1 MTTIYDPIHGRELLP
16 GNVIPEVFGE
26 AISYEDKIIAL
37 LKWILNQGYITTAQY
52 DELVKQIESLRNEF
66 DEFKTS
72 GFEDYYEQ
80 SLREWINRNF
90 ADILTEGI
98 KSVVFFGL
106 TLDGY
111 FTAYIPQSWS
121 DIIFDTGAVYGSEEY
136 GRLILYYPSASPDDH
151 ATLQP
156 SIPQPG
162 DPTDSEELASL
173 KKKVARIENTCYEP
187 IIDKEQ

>member
-1 MTTIYDPIHGRELLP
+1 MTTIYDPIHGRALLP
-16 GNVIPEVFGE
+16 GKVIPEVFGE

-37 LKWILNQGYITTAQY
+37 LKWILKQGYVTQGQY
-52 DELVKQIESLRNEF
+52 DELVKQIETLRDEF

-80 SLREWINRNF
+80 LLREWINSNF
-90 ADILTEGI
+90 AAILAEGI

-121 DIIFDTGAVYGSEEY
+121 DIIFDTDCETSPGLFSIEEIKDTLDVL
-136 GRLILYYPSASPDDH
+136 RSCILAGDTISA
-151 ATLQP
+151 A
-156 SIPQPG
+156 
-162 DPTDSEELASL
+162 
-173 KKKVARIENTCYEP
+173 
-187 IIDKEQ
+187 

>member
-1 MTTIYDPIHGRELLP
+1 MTTIYDPIHGRALLP
-16 GNVIPEVFGE
+16 GKVIPEVFGE

-37 LKWILNQGYITTAQY
+37 LKWILKQGYVTQGQY
-52 DELVKQIESLRNEF
+52 DELVKQIEALRDEF
-66 DEFKTS
+66 GEFKTS

-80 SLREWINRNF
+80 LLREWINSNF
-90 ADILTEGI
+90 AAILAEGI

-162 DPTDSEELASL
+162 EPTENEELASL
-173 KKKVARIENTCYEP
+173 KKK
-187 IIDKEQ
+187 

>member
-1 MTTIYDPIHGRELLP
+1 MTTIYDPIHGRALLP
-16 GNVIPEVFGE
+16 ANVIPEVFGE

-37 LKWILNQGYITTAQY
+37 LKWILNQGYITPEQY
-52 DELVKQIESLRNEF
+52 DDLVKQIESLRNEF

-72 GFEDYYEQ
+72 GFEDFYEQ
-80 SLREWINRNF
+80 SLREWISRNF
-90 ADILTEGI
+90 ADLITEGI

-162 DPTDSEELASL
+162 DPTDSEELSSL

-187 IIDKEQ
+187 IIEKRQ

>member
-1 MTTIYDPIHGRELLP
+1 MTTIYDPIHGRALLP
-16 GNVIPEVFGE
+16 GKVIPEVFGE

-37 LKWILNQGYITTAQY
+37 LNWVLKQGVTQEQY
-52 DELVKQIESLRNEF
+52 DELVKQIEALRDEF

-80 SLREWINRNF
+80 LLREWINSNF
-90 ADILTEGI
+90 AAILAEGI

-121 DIIFDTGAVYGSEEY
+121 EIIFDTGAVYGSEEY

-162 DPTDSEELASL
+162 EPTESEELTSL
-173 KKKVARIENTCYEP
+173 KKKVARIENTCYNP
-187 IIDKEQ
+187 IVKEG

>member
-1 MTTIYDPIHGRELLP
+1 MTTIYDPIHGRALLP
-16 GNVIPEVFGE
+16 GKVIPEVFGE
-26 AISYEDKIIAL
+26 SISYEDKIIAL
-37 LKWILNQGYITTAQY
+37 LRWILKQGYVTQEQY
-52 DELVKQIESLRNEF
+52 DELVKQIESLRDEF

-80 SLREWINRNF
+80 LLREWINRNF

-136 GRLILYYPSASPDDH
+136 GRLILYYPSASPDH

-162 DPTDSEELASL
+162 DPTDNEDLNQL
-173 KKKVARIENTCYEP
+173 RKKVARIENTCYKP
-187 IIDKEQ
+187 IIDKE

>member
-1 MTTIYDPIHGRELLP
+1 MTTIYDPIHEKTLLP
-16 GNVIPEVFGE
+16 GKVIPEVFGE

-37 LKWILNQGYITTAQY
+37 LNWVLNQGYVTQEQY
-52 DELVKQIESLRNEF
+52 DELVKQIEALRDEF

-80 SLREWINRNF
+80 LLREWINSNF
-90 ADILTEGI
+90 AAILAEGI

-162 DPTDSEELASL
+162 GPTDNEDLTQLE
-173 KKKVARIENTCYEP
+173 KKIARIENTCYNP
-187 IIDKEQ
+187 IIDKE

>member
-1 MTTIYDPIHGRELLP
+1 MSDYTDPINGRALRP

-37 LKWILNQGYITTAQY
+37 LRWMQSRHYITQDQY
-52 DELVKQIESLRNEF
+52 DELAEQVEQLRDEF
-66 DEFKTS
+66 DQFKES
-72 GFEDYYEQ
+72 GFQDYYEQ
-80 SLREWINRNF
+80 LLKDWIDANF

-121 DIIFDTGAVYGSEEY
+121 EIIFDTGAVYGSDEY
-136 GRLILYYPSASPDDH
+136 GRLILYYPAASPDDH
-151 ATLQP
+151 ETLQP
-156 SIPQPG
+156 SIQ
-162 DPTDSEELASL
+162 
-173 KKKVARIENTCYEP
+173 RH
-187 IIDKEQ
+187 

>member
-1 MTTIYDPIHGRELLP
+1 MTTIYDPIHGRALLP
-16 GNVIPEVFGE
+16 GKVIPEVFGK

-37 LKWILNQGYITTAQY
+37 LKWILKQGYVTQEQY
-52 DELVKQIESLRNEF
+52 DELVKQIEALRDEF

-80 SLREWINRNF
+80 LLREWINRNF

-162 DPTDSEELASL
+162 GPTDSEDLTQL
-173 KKKVARIENTCYEP
+173 KKKVARIENTCYNP
-187 IIDKEQ
+187 IIEKE

>member
-1 MTTIYDPIHGRELLP
+1 MTTIYDPIHGRALLP
-16 GNVIPEVFGE
+16 GKVIPEVFGE

-37 LKWILNQGYITTAQY
+37 LNWILNQGSVTQEQY
-52 DELVKQIESLRNEF
+52 DELVKQIESLRDEF

-80 SLREWINRNF
+80 LLREWINRNF

-106 TLDGY
+106 TLDGD

-162 DPTDSEELASL
+162 DPNDNEDLTQL
-173 KKKVARIENTCYEP
+173 KKK
-187 IIDKEQ
+187 

>member
-1 MTTIYDPIHGRELLP
+1 MTTIYDPIHGRALLP
-16 GNVIPEVFGE
+16 GKVIPEVFGE

-37 LKWILNQGYITTAQY
+37 LKWILNQGYVTQEQY
-52 DELVKQIESLRNEF
+52 DELVKQIESLRDEF

-80 SLREWINRNF
+80 LLREWINRNF

-162 DPTDSEELASL
+162 GPTDNEDLTQL
-173 KKKVARIENTCYEP
+173 KKKVARIENTCYNP
-187 IIDKEQ
+187 INKE